1 MGENYD
7 HLFPRLVSR
16 NSWNIELEFVECT
29 DTRIRINI
37 IDHDNLGFFF
47 NDLYYVLEYWDGD
60 SWVKLSDMNEK
71 ATPHSSMECVPNTT
85 PDYQT
90 IPSSN
95 MLAYLPDVTLVS
107 GHYRLTKL
115 INGRAFSVE
124 FDLAFE

>member
-1 MGENYD
+1 
-7 HLFPRLVSR
+7 
-16 NSWNIELEFVECT
+16 
-29 DTRIRINI
+29 
-37 IDHDNLGFFF
+37 
-47 NDLYYVLEYWDGD
+47 
-60 SWVKLSDMNEK
+60 MNEK

-85 PDYQT
+85 LDYQT